1 MVQIYIPCP
10 YLGCRK
16 KFIGHRGRTKHIRKV
31 HYLRRVPTTHQA
43 THTSAAPTQSPPGSP
58 QRSPSP
64 STTGHQQPPSP
75 PIAGPQPPPSPS
87 ATAAA
92 DTDHDNHP
100 PVNHHR
106 QQFHKRKHS
115 RLYGCATDIN
125 GNTLP
130 EATPLLHF
138 GTLDPADPNLPPRS
152 FAAALEI
159 MKDLH
164 PILLSSA
171 FRSTPSAF
179 ISDCIF
185 VSSAAIVVSDS

>member
-1 MVQIYIPCP
+1 M
-10 YLGCRK
+10 
-16 KFIGHRGRTKHIRKV
+16 
-31 HYLRRVPTTHQA
+31 
-43 THTSAAPTQSPPGSP
+43 
-58 QRSPSP
+58 
-64 STTGHQQPPSP
+64 
-75 PIAGPQPPPSPS
+75 
-87 ATAAA
+87 ATAAHYDIFRDQLALRYPALGHALWDPSPENPYQVVGVGDVGYITKGRFRRLFNILLPA
-92 DTDHDNHP
+92 DDPSHDTY
-100 PVNHHR
+100 V
-106 QQFHKRKHS
+106 
-115 RLYGCATDIN
+115 
-125 GNTLP
+125 
-130 EATPLLHF
+130 LHF